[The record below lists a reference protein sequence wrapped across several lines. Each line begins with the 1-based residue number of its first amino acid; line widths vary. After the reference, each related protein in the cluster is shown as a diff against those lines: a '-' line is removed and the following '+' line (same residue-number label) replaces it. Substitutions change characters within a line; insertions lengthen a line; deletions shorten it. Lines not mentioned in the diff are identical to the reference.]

1 MKTVAIACKTLEE
14 EVKLVLR
21 RIERPKPEL
30 IWVESGLHN
39 TPEKLRARLQ
49 LELDGLREV
58 GRVLLIFGICG
69 NSALYL
75 RSRDFEII
83 LPRVDDCITLML
95 GSFYERRKIS
105 SEVGTYFLTRGWLR
119 NESNIYSD
127 YQYALKK
134 YGKRITEEIYK
145 TLLAHYIQL
154 GLIDTGAYD
163 FEEFLKE
170 TKIISTTLGLTQ
182 RPIKG
187 TLSYLEQLLT
197 GPWPEIAFVTVP
209 KYHEITSSMLD
220 ISQCR

>member
-1 MKTVAIACKTLEE
+1 MADF
-14 EVKLVLR
+14 
-21 RIERPKPEL
+21 
-30 IWVESGLHN
+30 
-39 TPEKLRARLQ
+39 EKLKKAMG
-49 LELDGLREV
+49 ELDDDAVIGIVREIMSE
-58 GRVLLIFGICG
+58 GG
-69 NSALYL
+69 NEAQLALEAALYL

-105 SEVGTYFLTRGWLR
+105 SEGGTYFLTRGWLR

-134 YGKRITEEIYK
+134 YGKRITEEIYE

-187 TLSYLEQLLT
+187 TFSYLEQLLT